1 MAAQLLCTEQDGTL
15 SFGNHKLEQKAKQ
28 DDFEHGGDIYKVK
41 TYATMTKLEKNG
53 LFLYESVPGT
63 SVSHFQETA
72 DGVSFEVEG
81 ADDAQLIIGL
91 CDDTQYEV
99 FVAGKSAGKMNTDL
113 GGKLNVSVE
122 LAGMGEVNVKVV
134 EV

>member
-53 LFLYESVPGT
+53 LFAYESVPGT
-63 SVSHFQETA
+63 TVSHFKETEK
-72 DGVSFEVEG
+72 GVEFNVTG
-81 ADDAQLIIGL
+81 DANAEINLGL
-91 CDDTQYEV
+91 KEDTEYEV
-99 FVAGKSAGKMNTDL
+99 FINGNSIGKMTTNL
-113 GGKLNVSVE
+113 GGKLSLSVE
-122 LAGMGEVNVKVV
+122 LAEADVVSVKVN
-134 EV
+134 E